1 MKPEQ
6 VMTEQESFSIIQR
19 MINAAKQEQKDN
31 GMGWIIWGWMLF
43 AVSVLTVLN
52 IHFSWFQTFAFW
64 NAFGIFSIVLLIA
77 GVVKKYY
84 SKKKNEVQTYYNDLF
99 KLLNIGFFISLSFI
113 IIAINKGVGVVFGF
127 ALLINLYAFWMLI
140 YGAASNFKPSIIA
153 AFITW
158 GLALAGLFVTTVE
171 MIMYIQAAAALI
183 GYIIPGH
190 MANKAYKQHSSV

>member
-43 AVSVLTVLN
+43 TVSILTVLN
-52 IHFSWFQTFAFW
+52 IRFSWFQTFAFW
-64 NAFGIFSIVLLIA
+64 NAFGICSILLLIA
-77 GVVKKYY
+77 GVIKKYY
-84 SKKKNEVQTYYNDLF
+84 SKKKNDVQTYYNDLF

-113 IIAINKGVGVVFGF
+113 IIAINKGVGIVFGF

-158 GLALAGLFVTTVE
+158 GLAFAGLFVTSVE

>member
-6 VMTEQESFSIIQR
+6 TMTEQESFSIIQK

-43 AVSVLTVLN
+43 SVSILTILN
-52 IHFSWFQTFAFW
+52 LHYEWFQTFMFW
-64 NAFGIFSIVLLIA
+64 NAFGIGSIVLLIA
-77 GVVKKYY
+77 GVIKKYY

-99 KLLNIGFFISLSFI
+99 KLLNIGFFICLSFI
-113 IIAINKGVGVVFGF
+113 IVAINKGVGIIYGF
-127 ALLINLYAFWMLI
+127 ALLVNLYAFWMLI

-158 GLALAGLFVTTVE
+158 GLAFAGLFVKTIE
-171 MIMYIQAAAALI
+171 MVMYIQAAAALI

-190 MANKAYKQHSSV
+190 LANKAYKQHK